1 VPHPTNAAEPPP
13 AMVATDLAAAA
24 KLETLHR
31 GRATL
36 QPPWKS
42 GASAP
47 RKALKS
53 AGLQPLSRRN
63 IPERH
68 TSAKL
73 DELGRGQGEKY
84 NGGERK
90 KNGQTFS
97 AGLSF
102 CRRRS
107 RFRASGRALS
117 PPAAQHPKQSYKPA
131 NSHLPERPCCGGAE
145 AAAAE
150 YTIPLWAQP
159 TWEGIRQPAPQLT
172 SIYSSLKFPVTEL

>member
-1 VPHPTNAAEPPP
+1 MA
-13 AMVATDLAAAA
+13 
-24 KLETLHR
+24 R
-31 GRATL
+31 C
-36 QPPWKS
+36 
-42 GASAP
+42 
-47 RKALKS
+47 
-53 AGLQPLSRRN
+53 SRRKKASLSWRASLCEVEGDGEDEADVARRT

-68 TSAKL
+68 ISAKL
-73 DELGRGQGEKY
+73 DKLWERARGRKY

-117 PPAAQHPKQSYKPA
+117 PPATLPQKQSYKPA
-131 NSHLPERPCCGGAE
+131 SSHLPERPCCGVAE
-145 AAAAE
+145 AVAD
-150 YTIPLWAQP
+150 YTFPRWAQP

-172 SIYSSLKFPVTEL
+172 SMYSSLKFPVTDR